1 MTELSLSLNELLPK
15 SSPVQC
21 PLRRS
26 LNCSPSP
33 KVPDKDVLATG
44 PHKIPRRDCATVLE
58 RFRYLGII
66 GK

>member
-1 MTELSLSLNELLPK
+1 
-15 SSPVQC
+15 
-21 PLRRS
+21 
-26 LNCSPSP
+26 
-33 KVPDKDVLATG
+33 LATG